1 MKDLTSVIAAAVAFA
16 VTAGSGYFVIP
27 YLKKLKFGQTILDI
41 GPKWHKGKQGTP
53 TMGGVMIIAGV
64 LLSLLA
70 AFGYSSAVSGRFA
83 SELHDSYRL
92 SVFLSG
98 IFLALGMS
106 AIGFMD
112 DYIKVVK
119 KRNLGLTARQKTF
132 LQLLVAAAYLVSLC
146 LSGMKTTTIPFIGD
160 INIVKGA
167 GLLFWPIALMFIYG
181 FTNAVNLTD
190 GIDGLASAVTLV
202 VACAFMLASG
212 FLYQFGV
219 NALSAALAGACCGFI
234 VWNAKPAKVFMGDT
248 GSMFLGG
255 MVVAIS
261 FGTERPVLL
270 LLAGI
275 TYFAEA
281 LSDILQVAHYKRTK
295 KRLFKMAPLH
305 HHFEMCGWSEQ
316 KIVLV
321 FSGVAA
327 LGCLPLSAG
336 PCTLCARCTC
346 PTRPCRYPSKRLT
359 SMEAYGLWVSDICQK
374 SGLPYNYGPQTLT
387 YTSCVLIAEE

>member
-64 LLSLLA
+64 LLSLLV
-70 AFGYSSAVSGRFA
+70 AFGYSAAISGRFA

-212 FLYQFGV
+212 FLYQFGI

-234 VWNAKPAKVFMGDT
+234 VWNAKPARVFMGDT

-281 LSDILQVAHYKRTK
+281 LSDILQVVHYKRTK

-321 FSGVAA
+321 FSSVAA
-327 LGCLPLSAG
+327 LGCLLA
-336 PCTLCARCTC
+336 L
-346 PTRPCRYPSKRLT
+346 
-359 SMEAYGLWVSDICQK
+359 
-374 SGLPYNYGPQTLT
+374 LPIIFNK
-387 YTSCVLIAEE
+387 

>member
-64 LLSLLA
+64 LLSLLV
-70 AFGYSSAVSGRFA
+70 AFGYSAAVSGRFA

-92 SVFLSG
+92 SVFFSG

-132 LQLLVAAAYLVSLC
+132 LQLLVAAAYLISLC

-190 GIDGLASAVTLV
+190 GIDGLASSVTLV

-212 FLYQFGV
+212 FLYQFGI

-255 MVVAIS
+255 AVVAIS

-275 TYFAEA
+275 TYFTEA

-327 LGCLPLSAG
+327 LGSLLALLPIIFN
-336 PCTLCARCTC
+336 
-346 PTRPCRYPSKRLT
+346 K
-359 SMEAYGLWVSDICQK
+359 
-374 SGLPYNYGPQTLT
+374 
-387 YTSCVLIAEE
+387 

>member
-212 FLYQFGV
+212 FLYQFGI

-327 LGCLPLSAG
+327 LGCLLA
-336 PCTLCARCTC
+336 L
-346 PTRPCRYPSKRLT
+346 
-359 SMEAYGLWVSDICQK
+359 
-374 SGLPYNYGPQTLT
+374 LPIIFNK
-387 YTSCVLIAEE
+387 

>member
-1 MKDLTSVIAAAVAFA
+1 MKDFTPVIAAAAAFA
-16 VTAGSGYFVIP
+16 VTALLGYIVIP
-27 YLKKLKFGQTILDI
+27 YLRKLHFGQTILEI
-41 GPKWHKGKQGTP
+41 GPKWHKDKQGTP
-53 TMGGVMIIAGV
+53 TMGGFMIIAGV
-64 LLSLLA
+64 LLSLCIAYAYSA
-70 AFGYSSAVSGRFA
+70 AAGGRFA
-83 SELHDSYRL
+83 LEMHDGYRL
-92 SVFLSG
+92 SVFLAG
-98 IFLALGMS
+98 ILMALLMA

-132 LQLLVAAAYLVSLC
+132 LQLLVSAVYLATLC
-146 LSGMKTTTIPFIGD
+146 ISGMKTTTIPFVGD
-160 INIVKGA
+160 VDITRGA
-167 GLLFWPIALMFIYG
+167 GLLFWPVALMFIYG

-212 FLYQFGV
+212 FLYQFGI

-321 FSGVAA
+321 FSSVAA
-327 LGCLPLSAG
+327 LGCLLA
-336 PCTLCARCTC
+336 L
-346 PTRPCRYPSKRLT
+346 
-359 SMEAYGLWVSDICQK
+359 
-374 SGLPYNYGPQTLT
+374 LPIIFNK
-387 YTSCVLIAEE
+387 

>member
-1 MKDLTSVIAAAVAFA
+1 
-16 VTAGSGYFVIP
+16 
-27 YLKKLKFGQTILDI
+27 
-41 GPKWHKGKQGTP
+41 
-53 TMGGVMIIAGV
+53 
-64 LLSLLA
+64 
-70 AFGYSSAVSGRFA
+70 
-83 SELHDSYRL
+83 
-92 SVFLSG
+92 
-98 IFLALGMS
+98 
-106 AIGFMD
+106 MD

-212 FLYQFGV
+212 FLYQFGI

-321 FSGVAA
+321 FSSVAA
-327 LGCLPLSAG
+327 LGCLLA
-336 PCTLCARCTC
+336 L
-346 PTRPCRYPSKRLT
+346 
-359 SMEAYGLWVSDICQK
+359 
-374 SGLPYNYGPQTLT
+374 LPIIFNK
-387 YTSCVLIAEE
+387 